1 MVVIHIK
8 NQALLQM
15 QDVNVTQYDPE
26 VQPIERGRNVYI
38 QHSLHPEVTIV
49 DQTGSTRRPSND
61 QVCFMLEWTRAF
73 AHHSHILDMPRMK
86 SNLML
91 HLLSKQAIVLLL
103 QTLLRVFIAHGKDK
117 RPFI

>member
-1 MVVIHIK
+1 MTLIQHDHLQLFEKFAIVWEMVVIHIK

-61 QVCFMLEWTRAF
+61 QVL
-73 AHHSHILDMPRMK
+73 
-86 SNLML
+86 
-91 HLLSKQAIVLLL
+91 
-103 QTLLRVFIAHGKDK
+103 K
-117 RPFI
+117 RK